1 MIFIVGGRGLVG
13 SAIVDYLDKNEIDC
27 QVIQKENKKDF
38 FDKQCDT
45 LIFANGN
52 AFKHKANSDPYFD
65 FNASVSSIVEYIHK
79 IKFNNFIHISTVDVY
94 DDKSNL
100 DLTQEDTQINI
111 DKLDNYGFHK
121 LLAEN
126 YVRKYCSNYLIFRLP
141 GLVGKGLKKNPVF
154 DYISKEK
161 KVMISP
167 ESEINF
173 INTEFIAKTIFK
185 ILNLNIKNEIFNLA
199 SKNSLKIKNIE
210 KIVNLQ
216 TEYNN
221 EAKNKV
227 QKYKIN
233 TKKIQKYVD
242 LPTSEESIKSYF
254 ENLNKK
260 NC

>member
-13 SAIVDYLDKNEIDC
+13 SAIVNYLHQNRLDY

-52 AFKHKANSDPYFD
+52 AFKYKANSDPYFD
-65 FNASVSSIVEYIHK
+65 FNASVSSIVEYVHK
-79 IKFNNFIHISTVDVY
+79 IKFDNFIHISTVDVY
-94 DDKSNL
+94 NNKSNL
-100 DLTQEDTQINI
+100 DSTQEDTGINV
-111 DKLDNYGFHK
+111 DGLDNYGFHK

-126 YVRKYCSNYLIFRLP
+126 YVRKYCPNYLIFRLP

-154 DYISKEK
+154 DYISGDK

-167 ESEINF
+167 ESEMNF
-173 INTEFIAKTIFK
+173 INTEFIAKTVFK
-185 ILNLNIKNEIFNLA
+185 ILNFNVKNEIFNLA

-216 TEYNN
+216 TEYNY
-221 EAKNKV
+221 EAKDKV
-227 QKYKIN
+227 QKYEIN
-233 TKKIQKYVD
+233 IKKIQKYID
-242 LPTSEESIKSYF
+242 LPTSEESIKIYF
-254 ENLNKK
+254 DGLNK
-260 NC
+260 NNS